1 MKDTNFTLAEIK
13 PRNTEEIE
21 LQVLKD
27 LTEHDDLVAEVINVI
42 RPDYFTSEGRRNFWN
57 GIVSYFNKGETLPGV
72 HALMDVDQET
82 HDAFIAFQNSN
93 TFCYTLDQALS
104 HIAILRNEAAK
115 RRAYYCGLT
124 ILQLATGNCSESEV
138 FARASEAVQ
147 GLEDKAVKEEYS
159 LREIFNEISE
169 EVQERKALYDSGRK
183 ANIASG
189 FQNLDDA
196 TSGGFKSGNLIVI
209 AARPSIG
216 KTALALQLIRNT
228 ASNGNRVV
236 FFSIEMMRSEIGN
249 RLLYSTERVDSH
261 QVWTGNMD
269 WNAFEEAVKEMG
281 DLPILVNDHSR
292 DLAEIV
298 TRMTILNR
306 RGLCDIAYVDY
317 LGLINTADKKIPLYQ
332 QIAEITGTL
341 KVTAKRLRIP
351 IVLLCQLNRDAAG
364 ADCDPDLN
372 HLRDSGSIEQDADLV
387 LMLRREKEREDV
399 LQILVRKNRHGRANL
414 RIRLATNRTRTNYH
428 EIELLEICE

>member
-13 PRNTEEIE
+13 PRNTKEIE

-27 LTEHDDLVAEVINVI
+27 LTENDDLVAEVINVI
-42 RPDYFTSEGRRNFWN
+42 RPEYFTSEGRRNFWN
-57 GIVSYFNKGETLPGV
+57 SIVSYFNKGEKIPGF
-72 HALMDVDQET
+72 HALADADPET
-82 HDAFIAFQNSN
+82 SAEFRAFQMSDLSS
-93 TFCYTLDQALS
+93 YTKDQALS
-104 HIAILRNEAAK
+104 HIAVLRDEAAR

-124 ILQLATGNCSESEV
+124 ILQLATGTCTESEV
-138 FARASEAVQ
+138 FSRASEAVQ
-147 GLEDKAVKEEYS
+147 GIEDKAVKEEYS
-159 LREIFNEISE
+159 LREIFNEISG
-169 EVQERKALYDSGRK
+169 EVEERKALYDSGRK
-183 ANIASG
+183 SCIASG
-189 FQNLDDA
+189 IPSLDDA
-196 TSGGFKSGNLIVI
+196 MSGGFKSGNLIVI

-216 KTALALQLIRNT
+216 KTALALQLMRNT
-228 ASNGNRVV
+228 ASNGSRTT
-236 FFSIEMMRSEIGN
+236 FFSIEMMRDEIGN
-249 RLLYSTERVDSH
+249 RMLYSTEKVNSY

-269 WNAFEEAVKEMG
+269 WKGFNQAVKEME
-281 DLPILVNDHSR
+281 DLPILVNDHAR
-292 DLAEIV
+292 DLSEIV

-364 ADCDPDLN
+364 DGDPDLQ

-387 LMLRREKEREDV
+387 LMLRRNKESEDV
-399 LQILVRKNRHGRANL
+399 LEILIRKNRHGESNI
-414 RIRLATNRTRTNYH
+414 RITLATNETRTNYY
-428 EIELLEICE
+428 EIKLERI